1 MKNLDFKYVEVTI
14 KFVGDNYQETREM
27 YSQRINYEWAFL
39 NRPMLIQQIVAVVNE
54 LELPDFVYRSPTPG
68 AFTKEEDAAQ

>member
-1 MKNLDFKYVEVTI
+1 MKDPEFKYVEVTV

-27 YSQRINYEWAFL
+27 YSQRINFEWAFL

-54 LELPDFVYRSPTPG
+54 LALPDLVYRSPTPG
-68 AFTKEEDAAQ
+68 SFTEVK